1 MVAAAIRTALAEDV
15 QRRSVAPT
23 TMDEYLGVIRVIE
36 EEKAPE
42 IYDSNGADE
51 GRPTT
56 VSIAPLCGNLPKRA
70 SRYAFAAAS

>member
-23 TMDEYLGVIRVIE
+23 TMDEYLGVIRVIQ

-42 IYDSNGADE
+42 IYDFQRG
-51 GRPTT
+51 
-56 VSIAPLCGNLPKRA
+56 
-70 SRYAFAAAS
+70 